1 MYPRFAIPRVW
12 ANTGAQI
19 FQLKNRFFPSSDIRS
34 ASALKIFQLKSS
46 ILSALVTSLDWKN
59 LHACVCP
66 NPGDSKPSISIMLD
80 VSISATFF
88 QTLKLVSRYSTSIRI
103 RGPTYVTTMQ
113 LTIHIRLKNT
123 LTSISFK

>member
-1 MYPRFAIPRVW
+1 MLFPGFGKCMHSMENRF
-12 ANTGAQI
+12 
-19 FQLKNRFFPSSDIRS
+19 FQFFPSSDVTR
-34 ASALKIFQLKSS
+34 ALKIFQLKSS

-113 LTIHIRLKNT
+113 LTIPIRLKNT

>member
-59 LHACVCP
+59 LHA
-66 NPGDSKPSISIMLD
+66 PGDSKPSISIMLD

-113 LTIHIRLKNT
+113 LTIPIRLKNT